1 MPRMKKQ
8 KETKGRNTTNVSC
21 VGDRDFVAK
30 LRILADAHDVTISEI
45 VRSAIDAK
53 YGVQLATINLDGIY
67 RAISG
72 KPDTQ
77 WQPELPKEKAS

>member
-1 MPRMKKQ
+1 MPAMKNK
-8 KETKGRNTTNVSC
+8 KEKKGRNTTNVSC
-21 VGDRDFVAK
+21 IGDRDFVAK

-53 YGVQLATINLDGIY
+53 YGAQLATINLDGIY

-72 KPDTQ
+72 KTTTQ
-77 WQPELPKEKAS
+77 WEAELPKEKAS